1 MERKIEEQLLAW
13 KNKTDDR
20 LPLIVNGAR
29 QVGKTYILRKF
40 GEEQF
45 KNVVY
50 INLETNLT
58 IASYFNDNIAPERLL
73 RYLEASTG
81 ERIIPEETLIIF
93 DEIQS
98 SERALTALK
107 YFCEE
112 TPEYHIAAAGSL
124 LGVAINRQH
133 YSFPVGKVETLTL
146 YPLDFEEYLGA
157 RSQKLL
163 SEEIRRAYEKMEPL
177 PDALHQKAIE
187 LYREYLLIG
196 GMPACINAFL
206 KSGSFLDV
214 PLVQNEILD
223 NYIADMAKYASNTD
237 SVKIRACYNS
247 IPAQLAK
254 DNKKFQYKVVQ
265 KGGSAALFGA
275 SIEWL
280 NLAGVV
286 LKCQRINQAIE
297 PIAVYT
303 DLSAFKL
310 YMGDVGLLTMKSG
323 LSQQTVLSGE
333 GNTFMG
339 AVTENYVAQ
348 QLAAKGYDLYYW
360 ESSSTAELDFVLQK
374 GNQIVGVEVKKGEHV
389 RSRSLSVFVDSYKPA
404 YSVRLSLKNFGEKD
418 GLKSVPLYAAFYAGW
433 PKAWAAF
440 RMAKEVWAEDNAD
453 DAKDKHQNEMVFP
466 IGAPNDGFAKYF
478 IGQSYLAPLS
488 TQQVGI
494 YNVTFEPG
502 CRNNWHIHHAKN
514 GGGQILVCVAGRGY
528 YQEWGKPAQE
538 LRPGDV
544 VNISVGVKHWHGAA
558 PDSWFSHLAVEVPG
572 DETSNEWLESVDNK
586 EKAGRSSP

>member
-133 YSFPVGKVETLTL
+133 YSFPVGKVETLPL

-418 GLKSVPLYAAFYAGW
+418 GLKSVPLYAAF
-433 PKAWAAF
+433 
-440 RMAKEVWAEDNAD
+440 
-453 DAKDKHQNEMVFP
+453 
-466 IGAPNDGFAKYF
+466 
-478 IGQSYLAPLS
+478 
-488 TQQVGI
+488 
-494 YNVTFEPG
+494 
-502 CRNNWHIHHAKN
+502 
-514 GGGQILVCVAGRGY
+514 CV
-528 YQEWGKPAQE
+528 
-538 LRPGDV
+538 
-544 VNISVGVKHWHGAA
+544 
-558 PDSWFSHLAVEVPG
+558 
-572 DETSNEWLESVDNK
+572 
-586 EKAGRSSP
+586 

>member
-1 MERKIEEQLLAW
+1 MKRKIEAQLLAW
-13 KNKTDDR
+13 KNKTADR

-45 KNVVY
+45 KNTVY
-50 INLETNLT
+50 INLETSLT
-58 IASYFNDNIAPERLL
+58 IASYFDENIQPERLL

-81 ERIIPEETLIIF
+81 ERIVPGETLIIF

-98 SERALTALK
+98 CERALTALK

-112 TPEYHIAAAGSL
+112 TPEFHVAAAGSL

-133 YSFPVGKVETLTL
+133 YSFPVGKVETITL
-146 YPLDFEEYLGA
+146 HPLDFEEYLWS
-157 RSQKLL
+157 RSKELL
-163 SEEIRRAYEKMEPL
+163 CSEICTAYETMEPL
-177 PDALHQKAIE
+177 PNALHQEAIE
-187 LYREYLLIG
+187 LYREYLIIG

-265 KGGSAALFGA
+265 KGGSATLFGA

-286 LKCQRINQAIE
+286 LKCQRINQAFE
-297 PIAVYT
+297 PISVYA

-323 LSQQTVLSGE
+323 ISQQTVLSGE

-374 GNQIVGVEVKKGEHV
+374 GNQIIGVEVKKGEHV

-404 YSVRLSLKNFGEKD
+404 YSIRLSLKNFGEKD
-418 GLKSVPLYAAFYAGW
+418 GLKSIPLYA
-433 PKAWAAF
+433 
-440 RMAKEVWAEDNAD
+440 
-453 DAKDKHQNEMVFP
+453 VFC
-466 IGAPNDGFAKYF
+466 I
-478 IGQSYLAPLS
+478 
-488 TQQVGI
+488 
-494 YNVTFEPG
+494 
-502 CRNNWHIHHAKN
+502 
-514 GGGQILVCVAGRGY
+514 
-528 YQEWGKPAQE
+528 
-538 LRPGDV
+538 
-544 VNISVGVKHWHGAA
+544 
-558 PDSWFSHLAVEVPG
+558 
-572 DETSNEWLESVDNK
+572 
-586 EKAGRSSP
+586 

>member
-146 YPLDFEEYLGA
+146 YPLDFEEDLGA

-418 GLKSVPLYAAFYAGW
+418 GLKSVPLYAAF
-433 PKAWAAF
+433 
-440 RMAKEVWAEDNAD
+440 
-453 DAKDKHQNEMVFP
+453 
-466 IGAPNDGFAKYF
+466 
-478 IGQSYLAPLS
+478 
-488 TQQVGI
+488 
-494 YNVTFEPG
+494 
-502 CRNNWHIHHAKN
+502 
-514 GGGQILVCVAGRGY
+514 CV
-528 YQEWGKPAQE
+528 
-538 LRPGDV
+538 
-544 VNISVGVKHWHGAA
+544 
-558 PDSWFSHLAVEVPG
+558 
-572 DETSNEWLESVDNK
+572 
-586 EKAGRSSP
+586 

>member
-1 MERKIEEQLLAW
+1 MVMKRKIEEQLLAW
-13 KNKTDDR
+13 KNKTADR

-81 ERIIPEETLIIF
+81 ERIIPGETLIIF

-98 SERALTALK
+98 CERALTALK

-112 TPEYHIAAAGSL
+112 TPEFHIAAAGSL

-133 YSFPVGKVETLTL
+133 YSFPVGKVETITL
-146 YPLDFEEYLGA
+146 CPLDFEEYLWA
-157 RSQKLL
+157 RGKELL
-163 SEEIRRAYEKMEPL
+163 CGEIRTAYETMEPL
-177 PDALHQKAIE
+177 PDALHQEAIE
-187 LYREYLLIG
+187 LYREYLIIG

-214 PLVQNEILD
+214 PLVQSEILD

-265 KGGSAALFGA
+265 KGGSATLFGA

-286 LKCQRINQAIE
+286 LKCQRINQAFE
-297 PIAVYT
+297 PIAVYA

-360 ESSSTAELDFVLQK
+360 ESNSTAELDFVLQK
-374 GNQIVGVEVKKGEHV
+374 GNQIIGIEVKKGEHV

-404 YSVRLSLKNFGEKD
+404 YSIRMSLKNFGEKD
-418 GLKSVPLYAAFYAGW
+418 GLKSVPLYAAF
-433 PKAWAAF
+433 
-440 RMAKEVWAEDNAD
+440 
-453 DAKDKHQNEMVFP
+453 
-466 IGAPNDGFAKYF
+466 
-478 IGQSYLAPLS
+478 
-488 TQQVGI
+488 
-494 YNVTFEPG
+494 
-502 CRNNWHIHHAKN
+502 
-514 GGGQILVCVAGRGY
+514 CV
-528 YQEWGKPAQE
+528 
-538 LRPGDV
+538 
-544 VNISVGVKHWHGAA
+544 
-558 PDSWFSHLAVEVPG
+558 
-572 DETSNEWLESVDNK
+572 
-586 EKAGRSSP
+586 

>member
-1 MERKIEEQLLAW
+1 MKRKIEDRLLTW
-13 KNKTDDR
+13 KDKTSNR

-40 GEEQF
+40 GAEQF

-58 IASYFNDNIAPERLL
+58 VASYFSDNITPERLL

-81 ERIIPEETLIIF
+81 ERIIPGETLVIL

-98 SERALTALK
+98 CERALTSLK

-112 TPEYHIAAAGSL
+112 TPEYHIVAAGSL
-124 LGVAINRQH
+124 LGVAINRQR
-133 YSFPVGKVETLTL
+133 YSFPVGKVETITL
-146 YPLDFEEYLGA
+146 YPLDFEEFLWA
-157 RSQKLL
+157 RGKEFLC
-163 SEEIRRAYEKMEPL
+163 EEIHGAYGVMEPL
-177 PDALHQKAIE
+177 PEALHQEAIE

-196 GMPACINAFL
+196 GMPACLNAFL
-206 KSGSFLDV
+206 SSGSFLDV

-286 LKCQRINQAIE
+286 LKCQRISQAYE
-297 PIAVYT
+297 PIAVYA

-323 LSQQTVLSGE
+323 ISQQTVLSGE

-348 QLAAKGYDLYYW
+348 QLVAKGYDLYYW
-360 ESSSTAELDFVLQK
+360 ESGSTAELDFVLQK
-374 GNQIVGVEVKKGEHV
+374 DNQIIGIEVKKGEHV
-389 RSRSLSVFVDSYKPA
+389 RSRSLGVFASSYKSA
-404 YSVRLSLKNFGEKD
+404 YAVRLSIKNFGEKD
-418 GLKSVPLYAAFYAGW
+418 GLKAVPLYAAF
-433 PKAWAAF
+433 
-440 RMAKEVWAEDNAD
+440 
-453 DAKDKHQNEMVFP
+453 
-466 IGAPNDGFAKYF
+466 
-478 IGQSYLAPLS
+478 
-488 TQQVGI
+488 
-494 YNVTFEPG
+494 
-502 CRNNWHIHHAKN
+502 
-514 GGGQILVCVAGRGY
+514 CV
-528 YQEWGKPAQE
+528 
-538 LRPGDV
+538 
-544 VNISVGVKHWHGAA
+544 
-558 PDSWFSHLAVEVPG
+558 
-572 DETSNEWLESVDNK
+572 
-586 EKAGRSSP
+586 

>member
-146 YPLDFEEYLGA
+146 YPLDIEEYLGA

-206 KSGSFLDV
+206 KNGSFLDV

-418 GLKSVPLYAAFYAGW
+418 GLKSVPLYAAF
-433 PKAWAAF
+433 
-440 RMAKEVWAEDNAD
+440 
-453 DAKDKHQNEMVFP
+453 
-466 IGAPNDGFAKYF
+466 
-478 IGQSYLAPLS
+478 
-488 TQQVGI
+488 
-494 YNVTFEPG
+494 
-502 CRNNWHIHHAKN
+502 
-514 GGGQILVCVAGRGY
+514 CV
-528 YQEWGKPAQE
+528 
-538 LRPGDV
+538 
-544 VNISVGVKHWHGAA
+544 
-558 PDSWFSHLAVEVPG
+558 
-572 DETSNEWLESVDNK
+572 
-586 EKAGRSSP
+586 

>member
-157 RSQKLL
+157 RNQKLL

-418 GLKSVPLYAAFYAGW
+418 GLKSVPLYAAF
-433 PKAWAAF
+433 
-440 RMAKEVWAEDNAD
+440 
-453 DAKDKHQNEMVFP
+453 
-466 IGAPNDGFAKYF
+466 
-478 IGQSYLAPLS
+478 
-488 TQQVGI
+488 
-494 YNVTFEPG
+494 
-502 CRNNWHIHHAKN
+502 
-514 GGGQILVCVAGRGY
+514 CV
-528 YQEWGKPAQE
+528 
-538 LRPGDV
+538 
-544 VNISVGVKHWHGAA
+544 
-558 PDSWFSHLAVEVPG
+558 
-572 DETSNEWLESVDNK
+572 
-586 EKAGRSSP
+586 

>member
-1 MERKIEEQLLAW
+1 MKRKIEERLLAW
-13 KNKTDDR
+13 KDKTNNR

-40 GEEQF
+40 GTEQF

-58 IASYFNDNIAPERLL
+58 VASYFSDNITPERLL
-73 RYLEASTG
+73 RYLEASAG
-81 ERIIPEETLIIF
+81 ERIIPGETLVIL

-98 SERALTALK
+98 CERALTSLK

-112 TPEYHIAAAGSL
+112 MPEYHIVAAGSL
-124 LGVAINRQH
+124 LGVAINRQR

-146 YPLDFEEYLGA
+146 YPLDFEEFLWA
-157 RSQKLL
+157 RGKEFLC
-163 SEEIRRAYEKMEPL
+163 EEIYRAYGVMEPL
-177 PDALHQKAIE
+177 PEALHQEAIE
-187 LYREYLLIG
+187 LYREYLMIG

-206 KSGSFLDV
+206 SSGSFLDV

-223 NYIADMAKYASNTD
+223 NYIADMAKYASNAD

-286 LKCQRINQAIE
+286 LKCQRISQAYE
-297 PIAVYT
+297 PIAVYA

-323 LSQQTVLSGE
+323 ISQQTVLTGE

-348 QLAAKGYDLYYW
+348 QLVAKGYDLYYW
-360 ESSSTAELDFVLQK
+360 VSGSAAELDFVLQK
-374 GNQIVGVEVKKGEHV
+374 DNQIIGIEVKKGEHV
-389 RSRSLSVFVDSYKPA
+389 RSRSLNVFINSFKPA
-404 YSVRLSLKNFGEKD
+404 YSVRLSLKNFGKKE
-418 GLKSVPLYAAFYAGW
+418 GLGFIPLYA
-433 PKAWAAF
+433 
-440 RMAKEVWAEDNAD
+440 
-453 DAKDKHQNEMVFP
+453 VFC
-466 IGAPNDGFAKYF
+466 
-478 IGQSYLAPLS
+478 L
-488 TQQVGI
+488 
-494 YNVTFEPG
+494 
-502 CRNNWHIHHAKN
+502 
-514 GGGQILVCVAGRGY
+514 
-528 YQEWGKPAQE
+528 
-538 LRPGDV
+538 
-544 VNISVGVKHWHGAA
+544 
-558 PDSWFSHLAVEVPG
+558 
-572 DETSNEWLESVDNK
+572 
-586 EKAGRSSP
+586 

>member
-1 MERKIEEQLLAW
+1 MKRKIEEQLIAW
-13 KNKTDDR
+13 KQKTADR

-45 KNVVY
+45 QNVVY

-58 IASYFNDNIAPERLL
+58 IASYFNENIQPERLL

-81 ERIIPEETLIIF
+81 ERIISIIF

-98 SERALTALK
+98 CERALTSLK

-112 TPEYHIAAAGSL
+112 TPEFHIAAAGSL

-133 YSFPVGKVETLTL
+133 YSFPVGKVETITL
-146 YPLDFEEYLGA
+146 YPLDFEEYLWA
-157 RSQKLL
+157 RGKEFL
-163 SEEIRRAYEKMEPL
+163 SEEIRAAYDAMEPL
-177 PDALHQKAIE
+177 PDALHQEAIE
-187 LYREYLLIG
+187 LYREYLIIG

-265 KGGSAALFGA
+265 KGGSATLFGA

-286 LKCQRINQAIE
+286 LKCQRISQAFE
-297 PIAVYT
+297 PIAVYA

-323 LSQQTVLSGE
+323 ISQQTVLSGE

-339 AVTENYVAQ
+339 AVAENYVAQ

-374 GNQIVGVEVKKGEHV
+374 GNQIIGIEVKKGEHV
-389 RSRSLSVFVDSYKPA
+389 RSRSLSVFMSNYKPA
-404 YSVRLSLKNFGEKD
+404 YSIRLSLKNFGEKD
-418 GLKSVPLYAAFYAGW
+418 ELKAIPLYA
-433 PKAWAAF
+433 
-440 RMAKEVWAEDNAD
+440 
-453 DAKDKHQNEMVFP
+453 VFC
-466 IGAPNDGFAKYF
+466 I
-478 IGQSYLAPLS
+478 
-488 TQQVGI
+488 
-494 YNVTFEPG
+494 
-502 CRNNWHIHHAKN
+502 
-514 GGGQILVCVAGRGY
+514 
-528 YQEWGKPAQE
+528 
-538 LRPGDV
+538 
-544 VNISVGVKHWHGAA
+544 
-558 PDSWFSHLAVEVPG
+558 
-572 DETSNEWLESVDNK
+572 
-586 EKAGRSSP
+586 